1 MSNVIDLPVQDPY
14 SRAIEIL
21 ADAPPDEF
29 QATVATVLTGLCD
42 KINLL
47 QGQVF
52 LLCSVVYGNRLTPP
66 LRHELACMLDIDL
79 DELAGGPA

>member
-14 SRAIEIL
+14 SWAIEII

-42 KINLL
+42 KISLL

-52 LLCSVVYGNRLTPP
+52 LLSTLVHGERLTPE
-66 LRHELACMLDIDL
+66 LRHELAGMLDIDL
-79 DELAGGPA
+79 DELAGGPP